1 MCFFSVF
8 DSKRLAIF
16 IIGLLLFGYSAQLSH
31 NLLFY
36 YLCGITVGVT
46 ASFVIIIILISRFIP
61 KVCILFTLYIIYMY
75 VCIVLFVLCF
85 RSRKN

>member
-1 MCFFSVF
+1 MFLFFSVF
-8 DSKRLAIF
+8 DNKRLAIF

-46 ASFVIIIILISRFIP
+46 ASFVIIILLISRFIP
-61 KVCILFTLYIIYMY
+61 KVCILLTLYIYIY
-75 VCIVLFVLCF
+75 IVLFLLCF
-85 RSRKN
+85 KSRKN